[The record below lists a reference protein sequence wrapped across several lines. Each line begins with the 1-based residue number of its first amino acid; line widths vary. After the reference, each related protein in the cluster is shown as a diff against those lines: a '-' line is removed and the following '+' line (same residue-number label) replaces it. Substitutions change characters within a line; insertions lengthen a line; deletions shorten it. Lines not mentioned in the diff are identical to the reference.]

1 MSLILHCGANA
12 INRAELAAL
21 PLPDAR
27 GSRHVVRPFVD
38 DVELIETYLGHNG
51 LMIAEEG
58 FGVKTD
64 SKGLPAQFFGL
75 LSIREK
81 AIEGEYIP
89 KNTKGFDLQLG
100 IRGSYDQSLPRG
112 ISVGSLVTVCDNLAF
127 SGEINVYSKQT
138 TNIAARIP
146 QLLQNAIA
154 QVPVMAEIQNKRFEA
169 YRNYALT
176 KVKGDAA
183 LIECVRRGILNPSD
197 LGKAIKEWDEPSR
210 KEHTTEGKTVWTA
223 FNAIT
228 EAIKPANQD
237 RPHVMGAWERTTK
250 LTAYFDE
257 GIGFNRLH

>member
-1 MSLILHCGANA
+1 MSLILHCGADA
-12 INRAELAAL
+12 INRSELAAL
-21 PLPDAR
+21 PLPSAR

-38 DVELIETYLGHNG
+38 DVELIEGFLGQNG

-58 FGVKTD
+58 FGVKLD

-75 LSIREK
+75 LSVREK
-81 AIEGEYIP
+81 ALEGEYIP
-89 KNTKGFDLQLG
+89 NNKGFDLQLG

-146 QLLQNAIA
+146 HLLQEAIS
-154 QVPVMAEIQNKRFEA
+154 QVPVMAELQNKRFEA
-169 YRNYALT
+169 YRNHTLS

-197 LGKAIKEWDEPSR
+197 LGKAIKEWDEPSHA
-210 KEHTTEGKTVWTA
+210 EHGAQGKTVWTL

-228 EAIKPANQD
+228 EAIKPTNRERA
-237 RPHVMGAWERTTK
+237 HVMGAWNRTVP
-250 LTAYFDE
+250 LTEYLDR
-257 GIGFNRLH
+257 GVGLIH